1 MSNETTFSMNNKKL
15 KIYKNKYYKDI
26 KKFLANIIKE
36 NLKIINVV
44 IK

>member
-26 KKFLANIIKE
+26 KNFWQI
-36 NLKIINVV
+36 
-44 IK
+44 